1 MQINARL
8 HGCIHKA
15 CAAPGIHRHHTND
28 HPIRY
33 PFTPSLS
40 VIQTHCSLC
49 PYLARKLHKY
59 KPSRGYTGIDN
70 VYATYVSVLGTRSRH
85 GGSSKA
91 NGSPQVFRNRSP
103 LESILNSHTT
113 HRQERTVHGK
123 HPQRHSV
130 RLCRRDITET
140 ELFHSTGYAV
150 PSHECSSNPNRIPPQ
165 PRSL

>member
-1 MQINARL
+1 MDVYTKRV
-8 HGCIHKA
+8 
-15 CAAPGIHRHHTND
+15 RHPAYTVTTRMIIQSD
-28 HPIRY
+28 TT
-33 PFTPSLS
+33 FTPSLS

-123 HPQRHSV
+123 HPQRHGV
-130 RLCRRDITET
+130 RLCRRDIV
-140 ELFHSTGYAV
+140 LKR
-150 PSHECSSNPNRIPPQ
+150 N
-165 PRSL
+165 